1 MACAP
6 MKRKAILRVLHST
19 DCPSSAYQEVLVNVA
34 QSLLEVQQRDAG
46 EIAAVVT
53 QDAALFII
61 GAAFDGAEIGPSV
74 RALIDEWA
82 LYSTPKVHG
91 TARNPGTNGTN
102 GTTIE
107 VVSLTDKEARDKYI
121 TLQGTKLWR
130 NSSRPFKLLYCH
142 HWVGKTCGGY
152 EVWKAMFRE
161 FVGETTENPVH
172 RLRNEAVD
180 RIVGA
185 WFDITRACSVPEDL
199 SAAQVELFQ
208 SAADLLAEG
217 FLLRKGVKLSA
228 TATVATATFAH
239 ALQKRRHSGTVID
252 YFSDIQ
258 ESQTA
263 KDAPLGGC
271 YRRQPQGATWRL
283 LCAHRHSKY
292 F

>member
-130 NSSRPFKLLYCH
+130 NSARPLYCS
-142 HWVGKTCGGY
+142 CI
-152 EVWKAMFRE
+152 A
-161 FVGETTENPVH
+161 TTGWDKP
-172 RLRNEAVD
+172 A
-180 RIVGA
+180 
-185 WFDITRACSVPEDL
+185 
-199 SAAQVELFQ
+199 
-208 SAADLLAEG
+208 
-217 FLLRKGVKLSA
+217 
-228 TATVATATFAH
+228 VATRCGRPCSANSSARRPRIRFIGCAMKRSTVSLVLGLILH
-239 ALQKRRHSGTVID
+239 EPALFRRT
-252 YFSDIQ
+252 
-258 ESQTA
+258 
-263 KDAPLGGC
+263 C
-271 YRRQPQGATWRL
+271 RL
-283 LCAHRHSKY
+283 LKSSFFRAQQTFWLKVSCFEKELSFPPLQR
-292 F
+292 

>member
-1 MACAP
+1 MP
-6 MKRKAILRVLHST
+6 VKRLPRSPSECRAKPPGGPILR
-19 DCPSSAYQEVLVNVA
+19 PSSVPHLMVLKSGHPCERLSMSGLYTPHRKCTGRRATLVRTVRTVQRLRSCPLPTKKHVINISRYKEQSCGAIAHGPLSSCIATTGWEKPAVA
-34 QSLLEVQQRDAG
+34 TRCGRPCSA
-46 EIAAVVT
+46 
-53 QDAALFII
+53 
-61 GAAFDGAEIGPSV
+61 
-74 RALIDEWA
+74 
-82 LYSTPKVHG
+82 
-91 TARNPGTNGTN
+91 
-102 GTTIE
+102 
-107 VVSLTDKEARDKYI
+107 
-121 TLQGTKLWR
+121 
-130 NSSRPFKLLYCH
+130 NSSARRP
-142 HWVGKTCGGY
+142 
-152 EVWKAMFRE
+152 RI
-161 FVGETTENPVH
+161 

-185 WFDITRACSVPEDL
+185 WFDITQACSVPEDL

-271 YRRQPQGATWRL
+271 YRRQP
-283 LCAHRHSKY
+283 
-292 F
+292 